1 MNLRNAHKAYN
12 VSNEN
17 HILNTLRFEEKE
29 TIICNFV
36 SFVFFPPGGSCGFA
50 AEVTKWRLYR
60 GQPARTIRLL
70 WWEQYLIE

>member
-36 SFVFFPPGGSCGFA
+36 SFVFFPPGGSSGFA
-50 AEVTKWRLYR
+50 AEVTK
-60 GQPARTIRLL
+60 
-70 WWEQYLIE
+70 

>member
-1 MNLRNAHKAYN
+1 MNLQNAHKAYN

-36 SFVFFPPGGSCGFA
+36 SFVFFSS
-50 AEVTKWRLYR
+50 R
-60 GQPARTIRLL
+60 G
-70 WWEQYLIE
+70 